1 MEDTD
6 WRPSPCPLCGEMR
19 EARRTPVCQNPKC
32 DCYVNIDRTMKTQK
46 RYLWIRPNSAEK
58 PMLLIDDPV
67 ELWRSGKFDESV
79 DKLYEL
85 GPEVKLEVNIKV
97 IPTGPVYREN
107 ASGYRTPFEN
117 RD

>member
-32 DCYVNIDRTMKTQK
+32 DCYVNMDRTMKT
-46 RYLWIRPNSAEK
+46 EK
-58 PMLLIDDPV
+58 HYIWSKQGKALVMVNDLEWLYRNPEFDSKDD
-67 ELWRSGKFDESV
+67 KI
-79 DKLYEL
+79 YEL
-85 GPEVKLEVNIKV
+85 GPEVKIEMTIKV
-97 IPTGPVYREN
+97 IPAKPVTREN

>member
-32 DCYVNIDRTMKTQK
+32 DCYVNMDRTMKTEKQ
-46 RYLWIRPNSAEK
+46 YLWVKEGRA
-58 PMLLIDDPV
+58 PMFVTDLIALYKDRDFDPV
-67 ELWRSGKFDESV
+67 T
-79 DKLYEL
+79 DKIYEI
-85 GPEVKLEVNIKV
+85 GSEVKLEVKV
-97 IPTGPVYREN
+97 IPTKTVYREN